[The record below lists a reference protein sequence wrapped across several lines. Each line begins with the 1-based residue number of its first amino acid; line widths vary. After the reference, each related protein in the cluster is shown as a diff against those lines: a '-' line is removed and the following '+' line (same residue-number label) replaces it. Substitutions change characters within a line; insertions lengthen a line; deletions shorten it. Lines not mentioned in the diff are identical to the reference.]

1 MAFRSQ
7 FRVTEYPH
15 SAKSG
20 QEPRSRLPALS
31 LSGGRPVQESPELVR
46 SRLEKRWT
54 LWPVPAAPDSPW
66 PIISG
71 P

>member
-46 SRLEKRWT
+46 SRHASPPEVGLDGRWQGSRETEK
-54 LWPVPAAPDSPW
+54 
-66 PIISG
+66 
-71 P
+71 